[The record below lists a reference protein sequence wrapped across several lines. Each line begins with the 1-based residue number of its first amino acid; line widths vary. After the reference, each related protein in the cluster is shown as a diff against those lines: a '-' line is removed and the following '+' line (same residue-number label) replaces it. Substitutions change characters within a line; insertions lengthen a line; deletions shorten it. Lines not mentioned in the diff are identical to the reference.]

1 MNTAFELID
10 KELIASLN
18 FPKSDVLEDKEDISG
33 RKNDLDR
40 ALSLGNLE
48 HVKIK
53 MGQSMG
59 INMSQMG
66 YYPQQVREA
75 NLTNPAYPQFGREE
89 EQQNVAAQLRQLM
102 SRNGISG
109 SVVPVMNGF
118 GGSSAQI
125 SGGLVRSSAY

>member
-1 MNTAFELID
+1 MTNLTNKTMNAAFELID

-53 MGQSMG
+53 
-59 INMSQMG
+59 IYFEDDMSKKMVETTIWGVTDSLVILKQG
-66 YYPQQVREA
+66 
-75 NLTNPAYPQFGREE
+75 
-89 EQQNVAAQLRQLM
+89 
-102 SRNGISG
+102 
-109 SVVPVMNGF
+109 VVIPVNR
-118 GGSSAQI
+118 I
-125 SGGLVRSSAY
+125 HKIV

>member
-1 MNTAFELID
+1 MTNQTNKTMNAAFELID

-53 MGQSMG
+53 
-59 INMSQMG
+59 IYFEDDMSKKMVETTIWG
-66 YYPQQVREA
+66 V
-75 NLTNPAYPQFGREE
+75 TD
-89 EQQNVAAQLRQLM
+89 
-102 SRNGISG
+102 SRVILKQG
-109 SVVPVMNGF
+109 VVIPVNR
-118 GGSSAQI
+118 I
-125 SGGLVRSSAY
+125 HKIV